1 MNKLENGTQT
11 FYSGPKNSSYIIP
24 GVYDLS
30 VEDTN
35 WVLTSSFII
44 FTMVYF
50 FFRIFVKF
58 KRQIINTNIIQMRKK
73 NYFITIANRL
83 WYVGIWMRFSE
94 KWSEYH
100 DEKHSWY
107 RSWWIYLLA
116 LWLWH
121 VIWTRS
127 FYESVYRNR
136 RLFTR
141 LNIFW
146 TLFPTLFSHTFP
158 RIFTFSKYLN
168 DKILRFHF

>member
-1 MNKLENGTQT
+1 MERKRSILGRKTAVT
-11 FYSGPKNSSYIIP
+11 SYLAYMIYP
-24 GVYDLS
+24 LKTPTGFS
-30 VEDTN
+30 HHP
-35 WVLTSSFII
+35 SSFSQWYI
-44 FTMVYF
+44 F